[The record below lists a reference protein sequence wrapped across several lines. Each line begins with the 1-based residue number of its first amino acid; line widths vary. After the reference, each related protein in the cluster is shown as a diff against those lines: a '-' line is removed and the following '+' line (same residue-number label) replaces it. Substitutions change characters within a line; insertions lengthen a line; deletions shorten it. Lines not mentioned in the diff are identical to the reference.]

1 MGPSGCR
8 GTRSPSHRGQ
18 SRRREARACWDT
30 GRGGI
35 GGAYAV
41 CVVVFITAMVAPTPD
56 PPATVIWALA
66 SGVLPVVA
74 AFSVWVPAAVPAGIV
89 ALITTPPPAPS
100 GAVPIGCAVLLS
112 NHSLTVPLPL
122 DSVDASSQ
130 SLQGE
135 QVMVS
140 AGGPH
145 LKMNSIQL
153 RVPGRSR
160 PPQRDSCS

>member
-1 MGPSGCR
+1 
-8 GTRSPSHRGQ
+8 
-18 SRRREARACWDT
+18 
-30 GRGGI
+30 
-35 GGAYAV
+35 
-41 CVVVFITAMVAPTPD
+41 
-56 PPATVIWALA
+56 
-66 SGVLPVVA
+66 
-74 AFSVWVPAAVPAGIV
+74 
-89 ALITTPPPAPS
+89 
-100 GAVPIGCAVLLS
+100 VLLS

-160 PPQRDSCS
+160 QPQRDSCS